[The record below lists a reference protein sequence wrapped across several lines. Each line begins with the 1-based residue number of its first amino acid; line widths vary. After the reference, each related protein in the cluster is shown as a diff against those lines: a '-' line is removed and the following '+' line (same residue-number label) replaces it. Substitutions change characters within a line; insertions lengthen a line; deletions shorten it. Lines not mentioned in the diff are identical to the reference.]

1 MLIPLE
7 SLLSNFGQA
16 QCSDSSLR
24 DADHPSHLLDP
35 ALIPPGEPWGEKE
48 LEEDPNSL
56 TDTATAF
63 SQGWQTQICLCSDCA
78 QRAKGRV
85 WSKGTSTLTFK
96 NSASKKKQIKKTTQL
111 SPLIFKKLNKK
122 EKATQILHL
131 NLSSTVA
138 ADGTQAQLCLCFET
152 YCTLSVAFVDFNY
165 SKLKRMTSK
174 TRDFDM
180 TMIRF
185 AKTSFKIFRYISYHR
200 Q

>member
-1 MLIPLE
+1 M
-7 SLLSNFGQA
+7 
-16 QCSDSSLR
+16 
-24 DADHPSHLLDP
+24 
-35 ALIPPGEPWGEKE
+35 
-48 LEEDPNSL
+48 
-56 TDTATAF
+56 
-63 SQGWQTQICLCSDCA
+63 
-78 QRAKGRV
+78 
-85 WSKGTSTLTFK
+85 TSTVTFK
-96 NSASKKKQIKKTTQL
+96 NSASKKTPQL
-111 SPLIFKKLNKK
+111 SSLIFKKPNKK

-131 NLSSTVA
+131 NLSSTVV